1 MMWSYIRFPF
11 VPHSFIRLSLIIIG
25 MTWELVV
32 WFSSFYSCF
41 HYNDKEVKREWKHE
55 WKKEEQSTNPW
66 LAVGGSFP
74 CCFFVLVC
82 FIFIKLQVKWKK
94 WNGTRE
100 FNEKKHKPKNKDNRG
115 TNHSLCCRTKSAKKW
130 NHASVPLL
138 YTSLYFIPLGFYLQQ
153 NDWFVL
159 FYLMSQSCAFHNS
172 SFFALS
178 KSIIYY
184 LVRIVGCSLCKS

>member
-1 MMWSYIRFPF
+1 MK
-11 VPHSFIRLSLIIIG
+11 
-25 MTWELVV
+25 
-32 WFSSFYSCF
+32 C
-41 HYNDKEVKREWKHE
+41 KRELNE
-55 WKKEEQSTNPW
+55 RKKEEQSTNPW

-138 YTSLYFIPLGFYLQQ
+138 YTSLYFIPLGFYLQHIVSGLFLIGLIWPP
-153 NDWFVL
+153 NLLTFGLYLYFWTS
-159 FYLMSQSCAFHNS
+159 FYLF
-172 SFFALS
+172 
-178 KSIIYY
+178 
-184 LVRIVGCSLCKS
+184 